1 MSRINDLTVGNV
13 KKNIILFALPLIISN
28 ILQNLYNAVDMYFA
42 GQFLGT
48 NALAAVS
55 VTGPIV
61 NLLLGIIT
69 GMSIGVTI
77 MISTYVGHH
86 DEKKLKRGMSTAIAV
101 YAIAA
106 VVITLIGYFG
116 APLMLKWTNTPTE
129 AYADAL
135 KYMRVIFL
143 GVVFTLGYNLIGAM
157 HRGLGDAKSSM
168 VFVIVATVINGVL
181 DYLLLKYTDLEVK
194 GTAIATIIAQAV
206 SFFMGLFV
214 FIKNGHAKGVLNH
227 LGINREAVKILFKTG
242 LPGVLHQLCVTFSS
256 VLVSSMVN
264 IGGVAAS
271 AAYGIGLKIYSFAT
285 LPSSAVCDAE
295 SCIVSQNLG
304 AGRLDRAQETIKH
317 GRVVCAFCNVAI
329 TVTVFLLARVLAGFM
344 DSNTEVIEK
353 SVTFIRIMTFQS
365 IGEIIVHSYLGFF
378 RGTSNSII
386 ILGNSLIT
394 QYVFRQPVTMLFTY
408 VFGMPLEGAAF
419 AALAATGGTALFYWL
434 YYRSGRWRKH
444 LPVIE

>member
-1 MSRINDLTVGNV
+1 MGKYKDLTVGNV

-55 VTGPIV
+55 VTGPII

-86 DEKKLKRGMSTAIAV
+86 DETKLKKGLSTAITV

-116 APLMLKWTNTPTE
+116 APLMLKWTNTPVE

-135 KYMRVIFL
+135 KYMRVIFV

-157 HRGLGDAKSSM
+157 HRGLGDSKSSM
-168 VFVIVATVINGVL
+168 VFVIIATIINGVL
-181 DYLLLKYTDLEVK
+181 DYVFLRYTDLEVK

-227 LGINREAVKILFKTG
+227 LGINTEAVKLLFKTG
-242 LPGVLHQLCVTFSS
+242 LPGVLHQLCVTLSS
-256 VLVSSMVN
+256 VLVSGMVN

-285 LPSSAVCDAE
+285 LPSLAVCDAE

-304 AGRLDRAQETIKH
+304 AGRIDRAQEAIKH
-317 GRVVCAFCNVAI
+317 GMIISICFNVTIAI
-329 TVTVFLLARVLAGFM
+329 AVYSLAGFLAGFM
-344 DSNTEVIEK
+344 DSDPNVIEK
-353 SVTFIRIMTFQS
+353 SVTFIHIMAFQS
-365 IGEIIVHSYLGFF
+365 LGEIVVHPFLGFF
-378 RGTSNSII
+378 RGTSNSYI

-408 VFGMPLEGAAF
+408 VLGMPLEGAAF

-444 LPVIE
+444 LPKIA

>member
-1 MSRINDLTVGNV
+1 MKKYNDLTVGNI
-13 KKNIILFALPLIISN
+13 KKNIIIFALPLIVSN

-42 GQFLGT
+42 GKFLGT

-55 VTGPIV
+55 VSGPII
-61 NLLLGIIT
+61 NLLLGIIA

-86 DEKKLKRGMSTAIAV
+86 DETKLKKGLSTAITV
-101 YAIAA
+101 YVIAA
-106 VVITLIGYFG
+106 ILITLVGYFG

-129 AYADAL
+129 AYRDAL
-135 KYMRVIFL
+135 AYMRILFL
-143 GVVFTLGYNLIGAM
+143 GIVFTLGYNLIGAM
-157 HRGLGDAKSSM
+157 HRGFGDSKSSM
-168 VFVIVATVINGVL
+168 LFVVIATLINGVL
-181 DYLLLKYTDLEVK
+181 DYVLLKYTDLEVK

-206 SFFMGLFV
+206 SFIMGLFV
-214 FIKNGHAKGVLNH
+214 FVRNGHGKGVLNH
-227 LGINREAVKILFKTG
+227 LGINKEALKLLFKTG

-256 VLVSSMVN
+256 VLVSGMVN
-264 IGGVAAS
+264 IGGVASS
-271 AAYGIGLKIYSFAT
+271 AAYGIGLKIHSFAT

-304 AGRLDRAQETIKH
+304 AGRIDRAQDAIKH
-317 GRVVCAFCNVAI
+317 GRVICACCNVVI
-329 TVTVFLLARVLAGFM
+329 TILVFSLAKILAGIM
-344 DSNTEVIEK
+344 DSNPEVIEK
-353 SVTFIRIMTFQS
+353 SVMFIRIMTFQS

-378 RGTSNSII
+378 RGTSNSVI

-408 VFGMPLEGAAF
+408 VFGMPLEGAAV
-419 AALAATGGTALFYWL
+419 AALAATGGTALFYWM
-434 YYRSGRWRKH
+434 YYRSGRWKKH